1 MVKYN
6 KSYFSLFYS
15 YLNEYFLIVFVI
27 SQNITEYFLYTTKH
41 KQSTIY
47 TTKSKAEQNINFL
60 TKITKLALIKH
71 YQIP

>member
-1 MVKYN
+1 MVKHN

-71 YQIP
+71 NQIP